1 MGCPTIQL
9 HFDPICQETASDPHV
24 KGSVLQVCPLNFLLQ
39 TPVAS
44 PDCHLCCDWLTV
56 DWRPV
61 NPSLGSVKLLEW
73 LRELNE
79 TFYLLDDEFIR
90 KVYDSGT
97 ARWKRQLEP
106 VQVKGPELPCPF
118 WAQHFF
124 LISTYSPTPKLCK
137 AYPFGFLHRQVWLNH
152 WPGKLIQPSNPLLFR
167 RVKVNGLESFKP
179 LISMQILASLTW
191 LKIS

>member
-1 MGCPTIQL
+1 MSYNSTPFWPNLPGDCIRSPCEGLSPTSLSLEFSTPDTGCKSRLSP
-9 HFDPICQETASDPHV
+9 
-24 KGSVLQVCPLNFLLQ
+24 VL
-39 TPVAS
+39 
-44 PDCHLCCDWLTV
+44 WLAGCRLEV
-56 DWRPV
+56 PV
-61 NPSLGSVKLLEW
+61 NPSLGSIKLLEW

-79 TFYLLDDEFIR
+79 TFYLLDDELIR
-90 KVYDSGT
+90 KGYDSGT

-179 LISMQILASLTW
+179 LISMQILTSLTW